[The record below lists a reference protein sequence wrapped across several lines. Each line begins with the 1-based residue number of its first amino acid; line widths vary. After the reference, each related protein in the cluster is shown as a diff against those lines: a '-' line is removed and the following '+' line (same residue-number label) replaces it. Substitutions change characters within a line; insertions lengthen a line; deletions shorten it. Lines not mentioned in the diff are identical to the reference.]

1 MVAVVVAV
9 GAETRPHAASA
20 FSFGAHSLRLSAD
33 KPAWLACLPACR
45 LPGTGVT
52 AGSPTQRAEP
62 EWVDWASVRR
72 GQEHWKRLLGPTFV
86 ALNAA
91 LLQGFTIARFA
102 EVLVI
107 AG

>member
-1 MVAVVVAV
+1 M
-9 GAETRPHAASA
+9 
-20 FSFGAHSLRLSAD
+20 
-33 KPAWLACLPACR
+33 
-45 LPGTGVT
+45 
-52 AGSPTQRAEP
+52 
-62 EWVDWASVRR
+62 DWASVRR